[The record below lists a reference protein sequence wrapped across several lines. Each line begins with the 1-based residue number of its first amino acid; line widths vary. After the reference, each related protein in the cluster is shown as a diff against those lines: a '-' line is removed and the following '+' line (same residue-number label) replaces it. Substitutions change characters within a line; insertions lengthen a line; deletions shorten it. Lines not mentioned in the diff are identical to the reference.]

1 MACEIETRLGWRRL
15 CTRFKGTS
23 GDLCASLA
31 SVARRICSSYVNPA
45 LVAPLLACRLIALD
59 KHSGIRPIGVGNS
72 STNHFQSS
80 VGHCWT
86 RYSGCFGL
94 PAVVWGQIAGIE
106 AAVHAT
112 RAAFGSEESQAALL
126 VDATNAFNTLNR
138 QVALHN
144 IRRLCPPIATI
155 LINSYRRPT
164 ELFMDGDGR
173 VRSTQTLVIHQWAG
187 PSVIAE
193 LAPDSTPDR
202 AE

>member
-1 MACEIETRLGWRRL
+1 MGV
-15 CTRFKGTS
+15 
-23 GDLCASLA
+23 CASLT

-59 KHSGIRPIGVGNS
+59 KHPGIRPIGVGDS

-94 PAVVWGQIAGIE
+94 PAVVWGHIAGIE

-164 ELFMDGDGR
+164 ELFMDGDIILSQEG
-173 VRSTQTLVIHQWAG
+173 TVIPLPWPCMA
-187 PSVIAE
+187 
-193 LAPDSTPDR
+193 
-202 AE
+202 